1 MLNLITLLTA
11 FDNLKPMNWE
21 VIAPALTFLWQ
32 GLLAIFVVIGLI
44 IVVVKL
50 TSFVIAK
57 SDEMK
62 KRREEAAQAENEQSN
77 S

>member
-11 FDNLKPMNWE
+11 FDNLTPMNWE
-21 VIAPALTFLWQ
+21 VIAPALNFLWQ

-44 IVVVKL
+44 IVAVKL
-50 TSFVIAK
+50 TAFAIAK
-57 SDEMK
+57 CDEMK
-62 KRREEAAQAENEQSN
+62 KRREEAQTENEQAN